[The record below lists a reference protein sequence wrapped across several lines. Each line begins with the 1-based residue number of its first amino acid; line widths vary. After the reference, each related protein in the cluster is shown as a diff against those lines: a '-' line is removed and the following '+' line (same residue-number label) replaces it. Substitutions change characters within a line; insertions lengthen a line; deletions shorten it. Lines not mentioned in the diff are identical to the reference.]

1 MSSRPKSY
9 PWPWASTVFEA
20 FRNRYTRATDFFQII
35 FGTHTYDLVKLLMEN
50 QVEWERFKKI
60 VKDLEVFIRVRQMR
74 TIEDFTKHLLS
85 FWLARIKNKGLITEE
100 IEKKCLTRNHISV
113 QLTMDEMIKGNREG

>member
-1 MSSRPKSY
+1 
-9 PWPWASTVFEA
+9 
-20 FRNRYTRATDFFQII
+20 
-35 FGTHTYDLVKLLMEN
+35 MEN